1 MLLSFT
7 LAAPLP
13 LSLPLLLLLLPFAI
27 LPSFDNDPVNNN
39 TRNKTLAT
47 INVPISD
54 FGRMDFECLPRGS
67 SSSLLIL
74 LPLVLFCRVLLFL
87 FDESDPLPLGGAA
100 CRVVRDRNIVFDCVF
115 YIILLSA

>member
-13 LSLPLLLLLLPFAI
+13 LPLLLLLLLIFAV
-27 LPSFDNDPVNNN
+27 LPSFDNDPENNN
-39 TRNKTLAT
+39 MRNKILAT
-47 INVPISD
+47 TSVRISD

-67 SSSLLIL
+67 SSSSLIL
-74 LPLVLFCRVLLFL
+74 LVLCCRVLLF
-87 FDESDPLPLGGAA
+87 DESGPLLLGRAV

-115 YIILLSA
+115 